1 MLGRVIFFS
10 GCLAAGALLGFW
22 LDEYWP
28 EYDAVP
34 IGLVLA
40 AAIWIVLDSARA
52 SQFLVWLRRD
62 RMADGGPKSG
72 VWGEFTDRVRR
83 MLRERERQTK
93 ESQAR
98 LQDFL
103 SALQA
108 SPNGVMLLDG
118 EARIEW
124 CNQTAAA
131 HFGLDPQ
138 RDLMQTIGNLVRDPG
153 FVSYLAARNFETSL
167 TMPGRDSTPSHPVTL
182 SVQLHRYGDGRKL
195 LLSRDITALDQAE
208 AMRRDFVANVSHEIR
223 TPLTVLAG
231 FVETLQT
238 LNLDES
244 ERQQYLALMAQQADR
259 MQTLVSDLLTL
270 SKLEG
275 SVPPGLET
283 RVAVP
288 AMMRQLKNDALALS
302 HVMGAAGDTDHQFA
316 FECAFD
322 GYLAGAPSELL
333 SALGNLISNAV
344 RYTPSDGRISVSV
357 RQRTDGCLVFSV
369 ADTGPGIAAEH
380 LGRLTERF
388 YRVDRSRSRETG
400 GTGLGLAIVKHV
412 AQRHGAIL
420 SIESTVGKGSVFSL
434 IFPGS
439 RVVPT
444 AALADADT
452 VAGSLSVLQDV
463 PASAAIANSNPG

>member
-1 MLGRVIFFS
+1 MLGRVILYL
-10 GCLAAGALLGFW
+10 GALTAGALLGLW
-22 LDEYWP
+22 LDAYWP
-28 EYDAVP
+28 ASHAITIGMVFAAVT
-34 IGLVLA
+34 
-40 AAIWIVLDSARA
+40 WMMLDSARA
-52 SQFLVWLRRD
+52 SQFLNWLRLD
-62 RMADGGPKSG
+62 SATDGGPKSG
-72 VWGEFTDRVRR
+72 TWGELTDRVRR
-83 MLRERERQTK
+83 MLRERERQTR

-153 FVSYLAARNFETSL
+153 FVGYLAARDFESSL
-167 TMPGRDSTPSHPVTL
+167 TMPGRDSSPSRPVTL

-195 LLSRDITALDQAE
+195 LLSRDITALEQAE

-231 FVETLQT
+231 FVETLQM
-238 LNLDES
+238 LKLEES

-283 RVAVP
+283 RVTVSAL
-288 AMMRQLKNDALALS
+288 MRQLETDALALS
-302 HVMGAAGDTDHQFA
+302 QVIGSLGDTDHQFEFDSA
-316 FECAFD
+316 FYGD
-322 GYLAGAPSELL
+322 LAGVPSEIL
-333 SALGNLISNAV
+333 SAMGNLISNAV
-344 RYTPSDGRISVSV
+344 RYTPAGGRISVSV
-357 RQRTDGCLVFSV
+357 YQRPDGCLVFSV

-434 IFPGS
+434 IFPAS
-439 RVVPT
+439 RVMPTTVMVDAHTGAGNFSVPP
-444 AALADADT
+444 
-452 VAGSLSVLQDV
+452 DV
-463 PASAAIANSNPG
+463 PANAATASQGPG

>member
-1 MLGRVIFFS
+1 MLGRVIFFA

-28 EYDAVP
+28 QDDAVP
-34 IGLVLA
+34 IGLVIA
-40 AAIWIVLDSARA
+40 AAIWIVLDNTRA
-52 SQFLVWLRRD
+52 SQFLGWLRRD
-62 RMADGGPKSG
+62 SSADGGPKSG
-72 VWGEFTDRVRR
+72 VWGEVTDRVRR
-83 MLRERERQTK
+83 MLRERERQTRD
-93 ESQAR
+93 SQAR
-98 LQDFL
+98 LEDFL
-103 SALQA
+103 SAMQA

-124 CNQTAAA
+124 CNQMAAA

-138 RDLMQTIGNLVRDPG
+138 RDRMQTIGNLVRDPA
-153 FVSYLAARNFETSL
+153 FVGYLAARNFETSL

-195 LLSRDITALDQAE
+195 LLSRDITALEQAE

-244 ERQQYLALMAQQADR
+244 ERQQYLALMAQQAHR

-270 SKLEG
+270 SRLEG
-275 SVPPGLET
+275 SAPPGLET
-283 RVAVP
+283 LVAVP
-288 AMMRQLKNDALALS
+288 ALMRQLESDALALS
-302 HVMGAAGDTDHQFA
+302 QVIGADGGVDHQFA
-316 FECAFD
+316 FECDFD
-322 GYLAGAPSELL
+322 GNLAGAHSELL
-333 SALGNLISNAV
+333 SAMGNLISNAV
-344 RYTPSDGRISVSV
+344 RYTPTDGRISVSV
-357 RQRTDGCLVFSV
+357 RQRSDGCLVFSV

-420 SIESTVGKGSVFSL
+420 SIESSIGKGSVFSL
-434 IFPGS
+434 IFPAS
-439 RVVPT
+439 RVMP
-444 AALADADT
+444 AMGLFDADT
-452 VAGSLSVLQDV
+452 GTGNLSVPLDV
-463 PASAAIANSNPG
+463 SANAAIASSSPG